1 MRPVA
6 RFTRA
11 ALLRLG
17 AEMDRQ
23 GLDAVDVHRLDTDSR
38 WIVALRPDGSHAAMI
53 SRAGRTP
60 DEEAALEAA
69 KRDAR
74 LAAKKRKVRK

>member
-6 RFTRA
+6 RITRA

-17 AEMDRQ
+17 AEMDAQ
-23 GLDAVDVHRLDTDSR
+23 GLDAVDVHRMDSDSR
-38 WIVALRPDGSHAAMI
+38 WIVALRADGSHAAMI

-60 DEEAALEAA
+60 DEEAAEEAA
-69 KRDAR
+69 ERKKR
-74 LAAKKRKVRK
+74 LAKKRKVRK

>member
-11 ALLRLG
+11 ALLG

-23 GLDAVDVHRLDTDSR
+23 GIEVVDVHRMDSDSR

-53 SRAGRTP
+53 SRAGTTP
-60 DEEAALEAA
+60 EEEAAEEAA
-69 KRDAR
+69 ERKQR
-74 LAAKKRKVRK
+74 LEKRKVRK

>member
-1 MRPVA
+1 VKPVA

-23 GLDAVDVHRLDTDSR
+23 GIEVVDVHRMDSDSR

-60 DEEAALEAA
+60 DEEAAEEAA
-69 KRDAR
+69 EREKR
-74 LAAKKRKVRK
+74 LAKKRKVRK